1 MTAAGNGN
9 EASAGPRYA
18 VYFVPAPSS
27 ELYRFGAAA
36 LRYDC
41 YTGAGVAPLFDAA
54 ISPADWTELTREPQT
69 YGFHATLKAPFRLR
83 PEYQESD
90 LLDSFRTFAST
101 THHLPTIMPSIKVL
115 ESFIAIVP
123 LEANPELDALAAAC
137 VQAFDQFRTPM
148 TAEERARRVGPSLS
162 LRRTQNID
170 RWGYPYVF
178 EDFRFHMTLTG
189 RIQPDRRAAILSL
202 LQEQFSKR
210 HGDHLIAVDGIALL
224 RQDHPDAHF
233 RVIDH
238 SFATIS

>member
-9 EASAGPRYA
+9 EASAGSRYA
-18 VYFVPAPSS
+18 VYFRTAPSS

-41 YTGAGVAPLFDAA
+41 YTGVDVAPLFDAA
-54 ISPADWTELTREPQT
+54 VSPADGPSSRANPT

-83 PEYQESD
+83 PEYHESD
-90 LLDSFRTFAST
+90 LLDSFRTFVSV
-101 THHLPTIMPSIKVL
+101 THHLPTIMPSFEVFD
-115 ESFIAIVP
+115 SFIAIVP
-123 LEANPELDALAAAC
+123 LDAHPVLDALATAC
-137 VQAFDQFRTPM
+137 VQAFDLFRTPM
-148 TAEERARRVGPSLS
+148 TAEERARRVGPGLS
-162 LRRTQNID
+162 LRQSQNID

-202 LQEQFSKR
+202 LQEQFSKC
-210 HGDHLIAVDGIALL
+210 HGEHPIAVNGIALL
-224 RQDHPDAHF
+224 RQDHPDARF
-233 RVIDH
+233 RVIYH

>member
-9 EASAGPRYA
+9 EASAGSRYA

-41 YTGAGVAPLFDAA
+41 YTGVDVAPLFDAA
-54 ISPADWTELTREPQT
+54 VSPADWTELTREPRT

-83 PEYQESD
+83 PEYHESD
-90 LLDSFRTFAST
+90 LLDSFRTFVSV
-101 THHLPTIMPSIKVL
+101 THHLPTIMPSIDVL

-123 LEANPELDALAAAC
+123 VEANPELDALAAAC
-137 VQAFDQFRTPM
+137 VQAFDPFRAPM
-148 TAEERARRVGPSLS
+148 TDEERVRRVGPGLTP
-162 LRRTQNID
+162 RQTQNID

-202 LQEQFSKR
+202 LQEQFSKC
-210 HGDHLIAVDGIALL
+210 HGEHPIAVNGIALL
-224 RQDHPDAHF
+224 RQDHPDARF